1 MSFRINRPEG
11 LEKST
16 DYRVTASVSGRE
28 EELYCAH
35 ATVRHRFKD
44 GGMAHKKM
52 TFCSVDW
59 DFSVPLTIAVTP
71 ARTWSDVCIRP
82 KHAKIPYRIDGD
94 TIVITL
100 DKPQKFSLELDGDIY
115 HNLFV
120 YACLPAE
127 VPAGEK
133 VRVFGPGVHDVG
145 QLCIGDGETVYIDG
159 DAVVFGYIK
168 AKGSN
173 IRICGHGVITAGREN
188 HDVNLPRVRLFHG
201 AECDHL
207 QIDGIV
213 MLDSPT
219 WTLCLEYC
227 QNVEI
232 IDLKQICFNNN
243 SDGFDICSCKNVHI
257 NDCFLRNW
265 DDNISIKA
273 RNRDNRY
280 ILMENCI
287 LWADC
292 AHNMLIGPES
302 GKNAENEFCHIT
314 FRNIDVLEHNEQ
326 CDFYMGVMAIFCADN
341 ASFYDIEWDGIR
353 IERMTYGRIF
363 DCNYVSVFA
372 ETYGKSVRG
381 IRMKNIDCYA
391 PIVFKSR
398 IRGLDENHIMSDFT
412 LENIRINGIPV
423 KEGEPSFEI
432 GNFVENI
439 VIR

>member
-1 MSFRINRPEG
+1 MSYRINRPEG
-11 LEKST
+11 LEKSY
-16 DYRVTASVSGRE
+16 DYRVTVSIGGAE

-35 ATVRHRFKD
+35 ATVRRLFKD
-44 GGMAHKKM
+44 TSMDHEKM

-59 DFSVPLTIAVTP
+59 DFSSPLTITVTP
-71 ARTWSDVCIRP
+71 NRMWNDVCIRP
-82 KHAKIPYRIDGD
+82 RNARIPYTVDGSS
-94 TIVITL
+94 IVITL
-100 DKPQKFSLELDGDIY
+100 DKPQKFSLELDGDMR

-120 YACLPAE
+120 YACLPAV
-127 VPAGEK
+127 VPEGEK
-133 VRVFGPGVHDVG
+133 VRVFGPGTYDIG
-145 QLCIGDGETVYIDG
+145 QLCVEEGETVYIDG
-159 DAVVFGYIK
+159 DAVIFGYIK

-173 IRICGHGVITAGREN
+173 IRICGHGVITAAKEN
-188 HDVNLPRVRLFHG
+188 HDVNLPRVHLFHG
-201 AECDHL
+201 TECDHL

-232 IDLKQICFNNN
+232 TDLKQICFNNN
-243 SDGFDICSCKNVHI
+243 SDGFDICSCEYVHI
-257 NDCFLRNW
+257 DNCFVRNW

-302 GKNAENEFCHIT
+302 GKDAENDFCHIT
-314 FRNIDVLEHNEQ
+314 FRNIDVLEHKEQ

-372 ETYGKSVRG
+372 ETYGKSVRD

-398 IRGLDENHIMSDFT
+398 IRGLDENRIMSDFT

-432 GNFVENI
+432 GNFVENL